1 MGEMPVKGLLPCL
14 RQALDTAAAVT
25 DQATDIAAAKTHEGS
40 RHAAWFLRRKVCMHC
55 RSARVCTGG
64 RACCVPEEQKQ
75 WLSRECRDAIACQ
88 RLMPSHEP

>member
-40 RHAAWFLRRKVCMHC
+40 RHAAWFPAPQGVHALPQ
-55 RSARVCTGG
+55 RSRVHRGPSMLCAGG
-64 RACCVPEEQKQ
+64 TKTVVEQGVQGCHSVPKI
-75 WLSRECRDAIACQ
+75 DAI
-88 RLMPSHEP
+88 S